1 MSNDFI
7 YVYEKNERSEEKPSV
22 FNLEIPEMYQKQ
34 FQENISD
41 ERGTFFQIVK
51 SFKAKKPGYKTYNLQ
66 TTDYIGIFSFP
77 ENPPVIIQP
86 KIPKADFLQML
97 KYVNLEQFH
106 IFESLIQR
114 ISPYETFFMAI
125 IKMFLNELNKF
136 FKNPI
141 QKLYRENIETLK
153 SIKGKLLISQSL
165 KELKLFHGEFVC
177 EFEIFTK
184 NSIHNQI
191 IKYTLYL
198 LQFISYD
205 NLLSKINYFLKRFK
219 NISLIKIQDYHFNNL
234 TYNRFTAHYKIIHD
248 FCKMII
254 KRFTFGKKIGQ
265 YSCHSLLFYSS
276 SIYEIFLR
284 ELLKELLGPDNF
296 KVYKYSDKKIQPDIV
311 VERNFQIYLLCDAKY
326 KFNYERTT
334 DYRELLDYMTELK
347 KKEDIDFPK
356 KYRNGILI
364 YPFTDNIESF
374 LKAHYSFIK
383 EALKEKNGN
392 REFNYTRYKAAF
404 KLYEAKISIDISNKV
419 LLEFLKD
426 DFKMVIS
433 NLFLVER
440 YKNESY
446 YAYLID
452 LSQINNKTYLNR
464 WIHILVERFLS
475 G

>member
-7 YVYEKNERSEEKPSV
+7 YVYEKNERSEEKTSL
-22 FNLEIPEMYQKQ
+22 FNLEISEKYQEQ

-41 ERGTFFQIVK
+41 EKGTFFRIIR
-51 SFKAKKPGYKTYNLQ
+51 SFKATKPGFKIYKLQ

-86 KIPKADFLQML
+86 KIPNADFLQML
-97 KYVNLEQFH
+97 KYVSLEKFH

-114 ISPYETFFMAI
+114 ISPYETFFDAI
-125 IKMFLNELNKF
+125 IKMFLDELDKF

-153 SIKGKLLISQSL
+153 GIKGKVLISDSL

-177 EFEIFTK
+177 EFELFTK

-198 LQFISYD
+198 LQFISYS
-205 NLLSKINYFLKRFK
+205 NLLVEINYFLKRFK
-219 NISLIKIQDYHFNNL
+219 NISLVKIQDYHFNKL
-234 TYNRFTAHYKIIHD
+234 VYNRFTAHYKIIHD

-254 KRFTFGKKIGQ
+254 KRFAFGKQIGQ
-265 YSCHSLLFYSS
+265 YNCYSLLFYSS

-284 ELLKELLGPDNF
+284 ELLKELLGPDKF
-296 KVYKYSDKKIQPDIV
+296 EVDKYSDKKIQPDIV
-311 VERNFQIYLLCDAKY
+311 IKRNFQICLICDAKY
-326 KFNYERTT
+326 KLDYDRTT
-334 DYRELLDYMTELK
+334 DYRELLDYMTEFK
-347 KKEDIDFPK
+347 KKEDFPK

-364 YPFTDNIESF
+364 YPLTDNIESF

-383 EALKEKNGN
+383 EALIEKNDN
-392 REFNYTRYKAAF
+392 REFNYPRYKEAF
-404 KLYEAKISIDISNKV
+404 NLYKAKVPINISNEI
-419 LLEFLKD
+419 LLEFLKE
-426 DFKMVIS
+426 DFKIVIS

-440 YKNESY
+440 YKSESY
-446 YAYLID
+446 YVYLID
-452 LSQINNKTYLNR
+452 LSQINNNTYLNR
-464 WIHILVERFLS
+464 WIHIIEKRFLS
-475 G
+475 